1 MQPHITSIPILQLA
15 SGDLLSIQLYRFY
28 GKQSGAKVYLQ
39 ANLHGAEIVGNAVIY
54 ELLDWLTHL
63 EPDQLNGEIWL
74 VPVCNPLGTNQ
85 RSHYFSSG
93 RFNPYDGKD
102 WNRIFWD
109 YEKEAEDL
117 LGFAQAHLHV
127 KTETIQ
133 NIYRKR
139 IQAQFETLGDKLRSP
154 AGAPLSD
161 HYRFH
166 LQSLCLD
173 ADYLIDLHSTSNQ
186 GLDYLYYFAGRE
198 ESAKLFGLDYG
209 ILLDR
214 YDGDAFDEA
223 FIKPW
228 LALEQC
234 FAKLGR
240 TLRFDQEAWT
250 LELGN
255 GMQMKPASV
264 KKGIVGIQNYLIQ
277 KGLVQGVAL
286 PPATSRPQMYLAS
299 TSKLQ
304 KYYSPFGGMVCPQV
318 SLGDSV
324 QQGQVLYQLL
334 SLNKQLLLPPTQIE
348 VVAQQNGIVYDIA
361 SNQAVNMGEYVLATF

>member
-1 MQPHITSIPILQLA
+1 VQPNITSIPILHLA
-15 SGDLLSIQLYRFY
+15 SGDLLSLQLYRFQG
-28 GKQSGAKVYLQ
+28 GKSGPKVYLQ
-39 ANLHGAEIVGNAVIY
+39 SNVHGAEIVGNAVIY
-54 ELLDWLTHL
+54 QLVEWLMHLD
-63 EPDQLNGEIWL
+63 PNQLKGEVWL
-74 VPVCNPLGTNQ
+74 VPMCNPLATNQ
-85 RSHYFSSG
+85 RTHYFSTG

-109 YEKEAEDL
+109 YEKDADDL
-117 LGFAQAHLHV
+117 PSFAQAYLHQDAATV
-127 KTETIQ
+127 Q
-133 NIYRKR
+133 RIYRAR
-139 IQAQFETLGDKLRSP
+139 IQTQFEKLQDKLRSP
-154 AGAPLSD
+154 ASAPLSE

-166 LQSLCLD
+166 LQSLCVD

-234 FAKLGR
+234 FAMLGR
-240 TLRFDQEAWT
+240 NLRFDVEAYT
-250 LELGN
+250 LELGT
-255 GMQMKPASV
+255 GMQMKPTSV
-264 KKGIVGIQNYLIQ
+264 HQGVLGIQNYLIQ
-277 KGLVQGVAL
+277 KEIVQQDSLRQNIAKQQMYFTS
-286 PPATSRPQMYLAS
+286 TSRF
-299 TSKLQ
+299 Q
-304 KYYSPFGGMVCPQV
+304 KYYSPFGGMICPKV

-324 QQGQVLYQLL
+324 QQGQVLYRLL
-334 SLNKQLLLPPTQIE
+334 SFNKQSRLPAQIE

-361 SNQAVNMGEYVLATF
+361 SNQAVNTGEYVLATF

>member
-1 MQPHITSIPILQLA
+1 MQPNITSIPIFQLA

-54 ELLDWLTHL
+54 ELLDWFTHL
-63 EPDQLNGEIWL
+63 KPDQLIGEIWL

-109 YEKEAEDL
+109 YEKEEEDL
-117 LGFAQAHLHV
+117 LGFAQAHLHLEI
-127 KTETIQ
+127 KAIEHS
-133 NIYRKR
+133 YRKR
-139 IQAQFETLGDKLRSP
+139 IQAQFEKLSDKLRSP
-154 AGAPLSD
+154 AGAPLSE

-166 LQSLCLD
+166 LQLLSLD

-186 GLDYLYYFAGRE
+186 GLDYLYYFSGRA

-234 FAKLGR
+234 FATLGR
-240 TLRFDQEAWT
+240 TLHFDLEAWT
-250 LELGN
+250 LELGS

-264 KKGIVGIQNYLIQ
+264 KKGITGIQNYLIQ
-277 KGLVQGVAL
+277 KGVVQGITTPQAI
-286 PPATSRPQMYLAS
+286 SKPQMYLTR
-299 TSKLQ
+299 TSQLQ

-318 SLGDSV
+318 CLGESV
-324 QQGQVLYQLL
+324 RQGQLLYQLL
-334 SLNKQLLLPPTQIE
+334 SFNKQSLLPPTQIE
-348 VVAQQNGIVYDIA
+348 IIAQQDGIVYDLA
-361 SNQAVNMGEYVLATF
+361 SNQAVNTGEYVLATF

>member
-1 MQPHITSIPILQLA
+1 MRPDITSIPILQLA
-15 SGDLLSIQLYRFY
+15 SGDLLSLQLYRFY
-28 GKQSGAKVYLQ
+28 GEQSGAKVYLQ

-63 EPDQLNGEIWL
+63 ESDQLKGEIWL

-117 LGFAQAHLHV
+117 VGFAQAHLHGEM
-127 KTETIQ
+127 KTIQ
-133 NIYRKR
+133 GIYCKR
-139 IQAQFETLGDKLRSP
+139 IQAQFETLGEKLRSP
-154 AGAPLSD
+154 AGAPLSE

-198 ESAKLFGLDYG
+198 DSAKLFGLDYG

-240 TLRFDQEAWT
+240 TLRFEREAWT
-250 LELGN
+250 LELGF

-277 KGLVQGVAL
+277 KGIVQGVAL
-286 PPATSRPQMYLAS
+286 PQVISNPQMYLAS
-299 TSKLQ
+299 TSQLQ

-318 SLGDSV
+318 SLGESV
-324 QQGQVLYQLL
+324 QKGQLLYQLL
-334 SLNKQLLLPPTQIE
+334 SFNKQPFFPAQIE
-348 VVAQQNGIVYDIA
+348 AVAQQSGIIYDFA